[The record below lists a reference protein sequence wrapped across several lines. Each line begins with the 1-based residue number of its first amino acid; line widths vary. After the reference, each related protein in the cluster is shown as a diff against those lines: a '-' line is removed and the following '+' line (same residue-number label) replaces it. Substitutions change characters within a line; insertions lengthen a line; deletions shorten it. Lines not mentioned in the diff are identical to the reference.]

1 MNTRHLTRKAL
12 ILAIVATAAIAS
24 QSASAQGVWGIAAAN
39 ASFDQRMA
47 AINNYHMQQNQNAQ
61 QQLWQRHLQVN
72 GPRMQAQY
80 RQYLASGQRG
90 MTYEQFAYWDLMTA
104 AGTNVQGALNA
115 QRAQFEG
122 NQRAHATVQSGYA
135 SYNAG
140 WAANQTRQSEVLARY
155 SNQAIRGNA
164 PYVDPHTGATTQLPY
179 YLPQGQAYTY
189 NGTTYAQDQQGT
201 YWRNDGNNNWTR
213 LQSGR

>member
-1 MNTRHLTRKAL
+1 MKTRNLNTKAIL
-12 ILAIVATAAIAS
+12 IALAAAGFVS
-24 QSASAQGVWGIAAAN
+24 HAAN
-39 ASFDQRMA
+39 AQNLQSMMASNAAFDARMA
-47 AINNYHMQQNQNAQ
+47 AINNYHMQQNANAQ

-72 GPRMQAQY
+72 GPRLQAQY

-122 NQRAHATVQSGYA
+122 TQRANATVQSGYA

-140 WAANQTRQSEVLARY
+140 WAANQARTSAALSRY
-155 SNQAIRGNA
+155 SEQAIRGNA

-179 YLPQGQAYTY
+179 YLPPGQTY
-189 NGTTYAQDQQGT
+189 NNGGTIYAQDQQGT
-201 YWRNDGNNNWTR
+201 YYRRDGNAWTR
-213 LQSGR
+213 LQAGR

>member
-1 MNTRHLTRKAL
+1 MKTRTLTAKAL
-12 ILAIVATAAIAS
+12 VIAVVAAGFASHAAH
-24 QSASAQGVWGIAAAN
+24 AQNMWAAN
-39 ASFDQRMA
+39 AAFDQRMA
-47 AINNYHMQQNQNAQ
+47 AINNYHMQQNQMAMQNTRQ
-61 QQLWQRHLQVN
+61 QHYQQNLPRLQA
-72 GPRMQAQY
+72 GY

-90 MTYEQFAYWDLMTA
+90 MTFAQYVHWDLMTA

-122 NQRAHATVQSGYA
+122 NQRANATIQSGHA

-140 WAANQTRQSEVLARY
+140 WAANQQRQSDALSRY
-155 SNQAIRGNA
+155 SNQAIRGYA
-164 PYVDPHTGATTQLPY
+164 PYVDRHTGATTQLPH
-179 YLPQGQAYTY
+179 YLPPGQHYTH

-201 YWRNDGNNNWTR
+201 YYRYDGNAWTR